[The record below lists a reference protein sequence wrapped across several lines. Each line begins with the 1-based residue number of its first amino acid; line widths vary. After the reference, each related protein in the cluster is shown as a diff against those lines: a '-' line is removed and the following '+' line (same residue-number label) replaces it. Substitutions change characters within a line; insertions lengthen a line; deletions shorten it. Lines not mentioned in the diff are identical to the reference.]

1 MVSLLVFP
9 FLWTKL
15 LIMANNSD
23 EEHVEEE
30 QLNVGEKVILEK
42 DKKIFINQ
50 VDSYHGKH
58 IARVSKFYWV
68 DVDWL
73 KNVSFKF
80 FARVKP
86 GSTNESSE
94 EGGEKIEQLDDEQL
108 YINGWKVFGTI
119 KNTQGYIKPPFIQ
132 EIIEVLFK
140 YYSNWLYNH
149 LRFFYSIK
157 IVINWLII
165 F

>member
-1 MVSLLVFP
+1 
-9 FLWTKL
+9 
-15 LIMANNSD
+15 
-23 EEHVEEE
+23 
-30 QLNVGEKVILEK
+30 
-42 DKKIFINQ
+42 
-50 VDSYHGKH
+50 
-58 IARVSKFYWV
+58 VSKFYWV